1 MRSVSGTGHGFGS
14 PARTQILTLAAITLD
29 MDRLGKV
36 ATSIWTILLVVGGL
50 FFALLV
56 WGVSFMGDTIYSL
69 QIQNNRTEG
78 LKLKTYRITRY
89 DQKLTV
95 DSLVLEPNDKLEIG
109 TSHSC
114 STIDSMYL
122 DFDAIEFYDSSD
134 NSKLLKRKELIDFLL
149 TMERRDCSTYLV
161 K

>member
-1 MRSVSGTGHGFGS
+1 
-14 PARTQILTLAAITLD
+14 
-29 MDRLGKV
+29 
-36 ATSIWTILLVVGGL
+36 
-50 FFALLV
+50 LLV